1 MRLFALLTLFSHDE
15 IEQEE
20 CVPHGGVLPS
30 QAVEIT
36 AARRPEEITLVAD
49 AKGQLL
55 RIRQLAFRSL
65 KAQLF
70 RWARMGGCAAA
81 PPVLQ
86 AHVPDAPQQQRGE
99 ASVKKTDDL

>member
-1 MRLFALLTLFSHDE
+1 MGLFAFLALFSHDE

-36 AARRPEEITLVAD
+36 AARRPEKITLVAD

-70 RWARMGGCAAA
+70 RWAKMGGCAAA

-86 AHVPDAPQQQRGE
+86 AHVPDAPNSSGGRRQSE
-99 ASVKKTDDL
+99 D